1 LKGGSLIYRFIVTA
15 ENGLWAWR
23 VFLYILMLWIM
34 QLYSTVKK
42 IISNDY
48 ESSQQ

>member
-1 LKGGSLIYRFIVTA
+1 MDYEPVGF
-15 ENGLWAWR
+15 
-23 VFLYILMLWIM
+23 FLYILMLWIM